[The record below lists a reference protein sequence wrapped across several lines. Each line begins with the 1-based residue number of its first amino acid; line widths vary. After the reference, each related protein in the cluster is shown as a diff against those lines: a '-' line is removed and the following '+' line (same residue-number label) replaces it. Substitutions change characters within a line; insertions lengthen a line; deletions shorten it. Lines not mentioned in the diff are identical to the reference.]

1 MTKRKLRQKTSC
13 PNYKMAAL
21 ATSRRR
27 NERLTT
33 TAKQT
38 ARAGLK
44 QYDRVSQSVGSA
56 VGDVIGLPRK
66 WVGSLVGER
75 NPKPYKVTKDWEF
88 WLKDGEI
95 YRNARGSRGP
105 ISDTGMPAN
114 VRWESSKAHFDHYS
128 AKGIYNPATRQNWP
142 WGEKQKSVRL
152 SKAELQ
158 EVARQQRAADA
169 GYSRSPSVSTGVK
182 SAGRYK
188 GYSLHKTPDGEF
200 YSSLDRDSL
209 YSTKASVKKSIDEM
223 GRGNPVK
230 HVSDAYRAGMADLR
244 TAAARHGTTNLSPS
258 IAQRE
263 EWRHAWSDYMKGWNA
278 EKRRPNP
285 ANPEGAAQDMY
296 ESFHGKPATS
306 QVIVKEEYHEH
317 EHLAT
322 IGVLVNFWV
331 APLSQPGKGVLIET
345 SDANGDFDEVGAD
358 DKTVFLAANEQ
369 GTQLYFV
376 GGDQSLDLDK
386 LKFTGDFVKDSM
398 VIGVIYEVTYRTKKE
413 FDKFELTDYY
423 HELGEET
430 GDQPML
436 VYDSLSPH
444 CAISGGRYKINMPLL
459 GVSPGIE
466 N

>member
-1 MTKRKLRQKTSC
+1 M
-13 PNYKMAAL
+13 
-21 ATSRRR
+21 
-27 NERLTT
+27 
-33 TAKQT
+33 
-38 ARAGLK
+38 
-44 QYDRVSQSVGSA
+44 
-56 VGDVIGLPRK
+56 GLPRK

-230 HVSDAYRAGMADLR
+230 HVSEAPRSSVRFLRAEQRDG
-244 TAAARHGTTNLSPS
+244 TAQAWPIFVRRRHGTALQ
-258 IAQRE
+258 I
-263 EWRHAWSDYMKGWNA
+263 Y
-278 EKRRPNP
+278 RP
-285 ANPEGAAQDMY
+285 
-296 ESFHGKPATS
+296 
-306 QVIVKEEYHEH
+306 
-317 EHLAT
+317 
-322 IGVLVNFWV
+322 
-331 APLSQPGKGVLIET
+331 
-345 SDANGDFDEVGAD
+345 
-358 DKTVFLAANEQ
+358 
-369 GTQLYFV
+369 
-376 GGDQSLDLDK
+376 
-386 LKFTGDFVKDSM
+386 
-398 VIGVIYEVTYRTKKE
+398 R
-413 FDKFELTDYY
+413 
-423 HELGEET
+423 
-430 GDQPML
+430 
-436 VYDSLSPH
+436 
-444 CAISGGRYKINMPLL
+444 
-459 GVSPGIE
+459 
-466 N
+466 

>member
-1 MTKRKLRQKTSC
+1 
-13 PNYKMAAL
+13 
-21 ATSRRR
+21 
-27 NERLTT
+27 
-33 TAKQT
+33 
-38 ARAGLK
+38 
-44 QYDRVSQSVGSA
+44 
-56 VGDVIGLPRK
+56 
-66 WVGSLVGER
+66 
-75 NPKPYKVTKDWEF
+75 
-88 WLKDGEI
+88 
-95 YRNARGSRGP
+95 
-105 ISDTGMPAN
+105 
-114 VRWESSKAHFDHYS
+114 
-128 AKGIYNPATRQNWP
+128 
-142 WGEKQKSVRL
+142 
-152 SKAELQ
+152 
-158 EVARQQRAADA
+158 
-169 GYSRSPSVSTGVK
+169 
-182 SAGRYK
+182 
-188 GYSLHKTPDGEF
+188 
-200 YSSLDRDSL
+200 
-209 YSTKASVKKSIDEM
+209 
-223 GRGNPVK
+223 
-230 HVSDAYRAGMADLR
+230 
-244 TAAARHGTTNLSPS
+244 
-258 IAQRE
+258 
-263 EWRHAWSDYMKGWNA
+263 
-278 EKRRPNP
+278 
-285 ANPEGAAQDMY
+285 MY

-398 VIGVIYEVTYRTKKE
+398 VIGIIYELTYRTKKE

>member
-1 MTKRKLRQKTSC
+1 
-13 PNYKMAAL
+13 MAAL

-44 QYDRVSQSVGSA
+44 QYDRVSQSLGSA

-158 EVARQQRAADA
+158 EVARQQREAAA
-169 GYSRSPSVSTGVK
+169 GYSRPPSVSTGVK

-223 GRGNPVK
+223 GRGNPNK
-230 HVSDAYRAGMADLR
+230 RGKR
-244 TAAARHGTTNLSPS
+244 GT
-258 IAQRE
+258 
-263 EWRHAWSDYMKGWNA
+263 
-278 EKRRPNP
+278 
-285 ANPEGAAQDMY
+285 NPEGAAQDMY

-398 VIGVIYEVTYRTKKE
+398 VIGIIYELTYRTKKE
-413 FDKFELTDYY
+413 FDNFELTDYY